1 MRVRIPRRFNIF
13 ERDLS
18 IDAKPHSPE
27 CRRIYIYICA
37 VCVLIDRFVRVRFC
51 ENLLAGVSYEMK
63 SPGPYYRRVS
73 STITGRR
80 ARVNVVLFGF
90 MVVRVTRIPPFSRS
104 FRWIYTRISLP
115 SPYAVPSLFPLP
127 QNRRHHWSPHL
138 PLPSAAFATVFS
150 EPVTGAATILFF

>member
-1 MRVRIPRRFNIF
+1 
-13 ERDLS
+13 
-18 IDAKPHSPE
+18 
-27 CRRIYIYICA
+27 
-37 VCVLIDRFVRVRFC
+37 VLIDRFVRVRFC

-104 FRWIYTRISLP
+104 FRWTGWFVRYLYAYIS
-115 SPYAVPSLFPLP
+115 AVPVRGTIVVSLTPKSTTPLIPLP
-127 QNRRHHWSPHL
+127 ATPFGRVRYGLFRTRNGRRDDTLFLTIVPVVAARTLSETCCS
-138 PLPSAAFATVFS
+138 SAGDNGIA
-150 EPVTGAATILFF
+150 